1 MFNFPQNRQGN
12 NNELY
17 KILGISKNATE
28 KEIKKAYRKLAL
40 THHPDR
46 GGDEDKFKKIS
57 GAYEILKDKEKRDIY
72 DKYGIDG
79 LKAQDNGVS
88 PGGIPR
94 DIFDMF
100 AGGGFPGDIFG
111 HGFGGPSQS
120 SRVRKG
126 MPVNVELEVPLEQ
139 IYNGAVRKLRLKKN
153 IICDRCDGTGSKTKK
168 LETCPTCRGSGR
180 HSQIRQMG
188 PMRQIIN
195 STCPT
200 CSGSGK
206 VRNPKDACLKC
217 KGKTTV
223 RDEKI
228 LHINITKGISDG
240 EIICFEEEGDQ
251 EPGIIPGDI
260 LVKIKEQK
268 HNYFIRKGQHLV
280 LKKSI
285 SLGDALCGCNFKI
298 KLLNDT
304 EIQVKTNKGQI
315 IKPGQ
320 FKILPNY
327 GLPKNDGSFGDLY
340 IKYRVI
346 FPDKIEQKI
355 ISKFEKIFTKRV
367 KKEDKSV
374 MFVEMEDV
382 TSNEVRQAL
391 ECKYDDDDDDCDDPQ
406 GCPIQ

>member
-1 MFNFPQNRQGN
+1 MFNFPQNRQNN

-17 KILGISKNATE
+17 KILGIAKNATE
-28 KEIKKAYRKLAL
+28 KDIKKAYRKLAL

-46 GGDEDKFKKIS
+46 GGDEENFKKIS
-57 GAYEILKDKEKRDIY
+57 GAYEILKDKEKRKIY
-72 DKYGIDG
+72 DQHGMDG
-79 LKAQDNGVS
+79 LKAHSEGH
-88 PGGIPR
+88 PGGMPR

-100 AGGGFPGDIFG
+100 AGGGFPGNIFG
-111 HGFGGPSQS
+111 HGFGGP
-120 SRVRKG
+120 
-126 MPVNVELEVPLEQ
+126 PQ
-139 IYNGAVRKLRLKKN
+139 IYNGVVRKLRLKKN
-153 IICDRCDGTGSKTKK
+153 ILCDRCDGTGSKTKN
-168 LETCPTCRGSGR
+168 LEVCPTCRGSGR

-206 VRNPKDACLKC
+206 VRNPKDACQKC

-240 EIICFEEEGDQ
+240 EIICFEEGDQ

-285 SLGDALCGCNFKI
+285 SLGDALCGCNFTI
-298 KLLNDT
+298 KLLNNT

-327 GLPKNDGSFGDLY
+327 GLPQNDGSFGDLY

-367 KKEDKSV
+367 KKEDKSI

-391 ECKYDDDDDDCDDPQ
+391 ECKYDDDDDDCDDQQ